1 MKTAVGISF
10 LILVLSLAVYFLIF
24 SRKEL
29 SQDNIRISP
38 ADHVHKIYTIRE
50 IDSISAEM
58 NYRFTIKNAVV
69 HLHND
74 SLKIPVSTEK
84 PAI

>member
-1 MKTAVGISF
+1 LKTVAGISF
-10 LILVLSLAVYFLIF
+10 LILVLSLVVYFLIF

-29 SQDNIRISP
+29 YQDNIRISP
-38 ADHVHKIYTIRE
+38 ADHVHKIYSMRE

-58 NYRFTIKNAVV
+58 NYTFTVKNAVT
-69 HLHND
+69 HSHND
-74 SLKIPVSTEK
+74 SLKVPVSTEK